1 MYLNLI
7 TCIQAAVD
15 INITAMFLSLSVGV
29 RVSTQEPLRCRVGFI
44 PCKDGS
50 ECVLHSHVCD
60 GEKDCPDG
68 SDEEAC
74 SSVCTVG
81 ESVMY

>member
-1 MYLNLI
+1 M
-7 TCIQAAVD
+7 
-15 INITAMFLSLSVGV
+15 
-29 RVSTQEPLRCRVGFI
+29 STQEPLRCRVGFI